1 MDIIMILMF
10 FLILFLLMR
19 NIAARA
25 ELQRQEQDAVVYHRD
40 SRKWTKVMRILAG
53 VGAAL
58 VAAVVVFFLTKGR
71 ITFADPSF
79 FTWLALAVAFVFFAV
94 APYNQAEWAI
104 TEKGL
109 FIYNAGQMI
118 PWTQVI
124 TTGIQ
129 PGKPDRMQKVTI
141 QIKKSQGEFLKPKFQ
156 VIGVDSQEEAKE
168 ISDLIREFVHALDR
182 KKIYKRTMEERQV
195 DIQKRRFY

>member
-79 FTWLALAVAFVFFAV
+79 FTWLALAVAVVFFAV